1 MKRKKEK
8 ERLVSLKKIEGNKD
22 SAFFDS
28 QYEENL
34 TESIIS
40 EQEKLKQL
48 RDKTDK
54 LIVAINRKRKRRQI
68 PRQQKLHL

>member
-8 ERLVSLKKIEGNKD
+8 ERLVSLKKIEGSKD
-22 SAFFDS
+22 WAFFDN

-34 TESIIS
+34 TESIVS

>member
-8 ERLVSLKKIEGNKD
+8 ERLVSLKRIEGNKD
-22 SAFFDS
+22 WAFFDN

>member
-1 MKRKKEK
+1 LKRKKEK
-8 ERLVSLKKIEGNKD
+8 ERLVSLKRIEGNKD
-22 SAFFDS
+22 WAFFDN